1 MIYYKWRFFK
11 SKSWIFRKTQ
21 WCVKGSWWYDPNV
34 GFIMKVGAWQGKG
47 LEFVSRLM
55 RIPIL
60 VGECKEVN
68 PNTTKLIPIWKL
80 KVISCFIILEQGW
93 SNQTFS
99 QLSFFYI
106 VGKVLKITYL
116 KWGHV
121 FSIWIFETQVKWP
134 IEWLAVKLTIRPI
147 IIRMSNKRVKP
158 FSIWEID
165 SFLERSSQKLQFFDR
180 KLLNQNPCQGIMNP
194 QKY

>member
-1 MIYYKWRFFK
+1 
-11 SKSWIFRKTQ
+11 
-21 WCVKGSWWYDPNV
+21 
-34 GFIMKVGAWQGKG
+34 MKVGPWLGKG
-47 LEFVSRLM
+47 LEIVSRLM

-60 VGECKEVN
+60 VGECKEVK

-99 QLSFFYI
+99 QLSFLYM
-106 VGKVLKITYL
+106 VGKVLKIIYL

-134 IEWLAVKLTIRPI
+134 IEWSAVKLTIRPI
-147 IIRMSNKRVKP
+147 SIRMCNKRVKP

-165 SFLERSSQKLQFFDR
+165 WFLERFFQKLQFSTWKF
-180 KLLNQNPCQGIMNP
+180 LNPNPYQGIMNP

>member
-1 MIYYKWRFFK
+1 
-11 SKSWIFRKTQ
+11 
-21 WCVKGSWWYDPNV
+21 
-34 GFIMKVGAWQGKG
+34 MKVGAWQGKG
-47 LEFVSRLM
+47 LKIVSRLM
-55 RIPIL
+55 HIPIL
-60 VGECKEVN
+60 EGESKEVN

-99 QLSFFYI
+99 QLSLLYI
-106 VGKVLKITYL
+106 VGKVLKIVYL

-134 IEWLAVKLTIRPI
+134 TEGSVVKFTIRLI
-147 IIRMSNKRVKP
+147 IIWMSIRKVKS

-165 SFLERSSQKLQFFDR
+165 SFLERSFQKLQFFTW
-180 KLLNQNPCQGIMNP
+180 KLLNQNPYQGIMNP